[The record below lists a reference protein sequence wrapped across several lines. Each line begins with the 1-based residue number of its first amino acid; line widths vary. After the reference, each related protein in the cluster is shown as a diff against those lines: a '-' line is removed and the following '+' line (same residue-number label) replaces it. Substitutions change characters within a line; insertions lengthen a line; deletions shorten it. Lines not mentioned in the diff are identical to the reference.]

1 MQNTIL
7 QYFFIFGLVF
17 LLGLVIFLLRR
28 NALSLKYTL
37 LWLFSI
43 FIMLVVSIFPGI
55 LVFIS
60 EAFGFQVASNALF
73 ALILGFLLIILLSLT
88 SIVSRQNE
96 KIKTLAQVIAILEKR
111 VREMENDSRE
121 TKKDQNK

>member
-1 MQNTIL
+1 MQNTIQ
-7 QYFFIFGLVF
+7 QYLFIFGLVF
-17 LLGLVIFLLRR
+17 LFGLVILLLRK

-43 FIMLVVSIFPGI
+43 FIMLVVSIFPGV

-60 EAFGFQVASNALF
+60 EIFGFQIASNALF
-73 ALILGFLLIILLSLT
+73 ALILGFILIILLSLT

-96 KIKTLAQVIAILEKR
+96 KIKTLAQVIAILEKK
-111 VREMENDSRE
+111 VHELEN
-121 TKKDQNK
+121 K

>member
-7 QYFFIFGLVF
+7 QYFFIFGLLF
-17 LLGLVIFLLRR
+17 LFGLVIYLLRK
-28 NALSLKYTL
+28 NALSLRYTL
-37 LWLFSI
+37 IWLFSI
-43 FIMLVVSIFPGI
+43 LVMLVVSIFPGI

-60 EAFGFQVASNALF
+60 EIFGFQVASNALF

-88 SIVSRQNE
+88 SIASRQNE

-111 VREMENDSRE
+111 VRELED
-121 TKKDQNK
+121 K

>member
-1 MQNTIL
+1 MQNTVL
-7 QYFFIFGLVF
+7 QFLFIFGLVF
-17 LLGLVIFLLRR
+17 LFGLVIFLLRK
-28 NALSLKYTL
+28 NALSLRYTL

-43 FIMLVVSIFPGI
+43 FVMLVVSIFPGI

-60 EAFGFQVASNALF
+60 EIFGFQVASNALF

-88 SIVSRQNE
+88 SIASRQND

-111 VREMENDSRE
+111 VRELED
-121 TKKDQNK
+121 K

>member
-1 MQNTIL
+1 MQNTI
-7 QYFFIFGLVF
+7 QQFIFIFGLIFLFGFVVF
-17 LLGLVIFLLRR
+17 LLRK

-43 FIMLVVSIFPGI
+43 FVMLVVSIFPGI

-60 EAFGFQVASNALF
+60 EIFGFQVASNALF
-73 ALILGFLLIILLSLT
+73 ALILGFLLVILLSLT

-96 KIKTLAQVIAILEKR
+96 KIKTLTHVIAILEKR
-111 VREMENDSRE
+111 VRELEN
-121 TKKDQNK
+121 K